1 MKAKGRYIRHQVSR
15 LPCCLCHRCL
25 PTVVAVLR
33 IIGNPHLSFSDLC
46 RSSSLSMKPITQSSF
61 MASRKQKPEKQ
72 CHISAACAPHVAE
85 TSGENS
91 KRRFMF
97 LTRSSLFCY
106 TRHSDSFSI
115 CQSANLGVRSPNN
128 VPRAFTRLLL
138 FSCASRVL
146 HALLAQWKRLSLQMK
161 AKEDNCFVKRHG
173 LHRSKIGKARLI
185 WEQA

>member
-15 LPCCLCHRCL
+15 LPRCLCHQCL

-46 RSSSLSMKPITQSSF
+46 RSSSLLMKPITQSSF
-61 MASRKQKPEKQ
+61 MASHKQKPEKQ
-72 CHISAACAPHVAE
+72 CHISVACAPHVAE

-115 CQSANLGVRSPNN
+115 RQSAKPWSPLAKQRATCFHAI
-128 VPRAFTRLLL
+128 VAVFMRLQGSSRAPRTMEKVELADEGQGRQL
-138 FSCASRVL
+138 FCEEAR
-146 HALLAQWKRLSLQMK
+146 LAQ
-161 AKEDNCFVKRHG
+161 
-173 LHRSKIGKARLI
+173 I
-185 WEQA
+185 